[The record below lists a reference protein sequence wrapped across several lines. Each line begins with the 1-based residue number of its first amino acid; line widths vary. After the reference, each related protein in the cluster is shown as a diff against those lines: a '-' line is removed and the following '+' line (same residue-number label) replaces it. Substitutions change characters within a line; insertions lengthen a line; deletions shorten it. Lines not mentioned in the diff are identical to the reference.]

1 MTHRCGFVAV
11 VGAPNAGKSTI
22 VNALVGQKVAIVSPK
37 AQTTRTRLMGVAMD
51 GETQIV
57 LIDTPGIFAP
67 TRRLDRAMVAAAWN
81 SLDQAEGI
89 LVMID
94 AAAKLGERAER
105 VLQGIE
111 GRPEKKF
118 LVLNKVD
125 LTRKDKLLTI
135 ATKLNERVAFDE
147 TFFVSAST
155 GDGVPELKATLA
167 KLMPEGHWHFPED
180 EVSDAPERMLAAE
193 ITREQLFRQL
203 HEELPYQSTVET
215 EKFTTRPDGSAEIHQ
230 QILVARDNQ
239 RAIILGHKGERIKEI
254 GSKARAELAGL
265 LGRPVHL
272 FLHVKVKANWDE
284 DRSVYRDMGLDWVD

>member
-1 MTHRCGFVAV
+1 
-11 VGAPNAGKSTI
+11 
-22 VNALVGQKVAIVSPK
+22 
-37 AQTTRTRLMGVAMD
+37 
-51 GETQIV
+51 
-57 LIDTPGIFAP
+57 
-67 TRRLDRAMVAAAWN
+67 
-81 SLDQAEGI
+81 
-89 LVMID
+89 MID

-125 LTRKDKLLTI
+125 LTRKDKLLTT
-135 ATKLNERVAFDE
+135 ATTLNERVKFDE
-147 TFFVSAST
+147 TFFISAST

-167 KLMPEGHWHFPED
+167 ALMPEGHWHFPED

-193 ITREQLFRQL
+193 ITREQLYRQL

-254 GSKARAELAGL
+254 GSKSRAELAEL
-265 LGRPVHL
+265 LGRKVHL

-284 DRSVYRDMGLDWVD
+284 DRGVYRDMGLDWVD

>member
-51 GETQIV
+51 GETQII

-81 SLDQAEGI
+81 SLDQAEAI

-125 LTRKDKLLTI
+125 LTKKDKLLTI
-135 ATKLNERVAFDE
+135 ATQLNERVAFDE
-147 TFFVSAST
+147 TFFISAST

-167 KLMPEGHWHFPED
+167 ALMPEGHWHFPED

-193 ITREQLFRQL
+193 ITREQLYRQL

-254 GSKARAELAGL
+254 GSKARAELTDL
-265 LGRPVHL
+265 LGRKVHL

-284 DRSVYRDMGLDWVD
+284 DRGVYRDMGLDWVD

>member
-81 SLDQAEGI
+81 SLDQAEAI
-89 LVMID
+89 LVIID

-125 LTRKDKLLTI
+125 LTKKDKLLTI
-135 ATKLNERVAFDE
+135 ATQLNERVKFDE
-147 TFFVSAST
+147 TFFISAST

-167 KLMPEGHWHFPED
+167 ALMPEGHWHFPED

-193 ITREQLFRQL
+193 ITREQLYRQL

-254 GSKARAELAGL
+254 GSKSRAELAEL
-265 LGRPVHL
+265 LGRKVHL

-284 DRSVYRDMGLDWVD
+284 DRGVYRDMGLDWVD

>member
-67 TRRLDRAMVAAAWN
+67 TRRLDRARVAAAWN
-81 SLDQAEGI
+81 SLDQAEAI

-125 LTRKDKLLTI
+125 LTRKDKLLTP
-135 ATKLNERVAFDE
+135 ATTLNERVAFDE
-147 TFFVSAST
+147 TFFISAST

-167 KLMPEGHWHFPED
+167 ALMPEGHWHFPED
-180 EVSDAPERMLAAE
+180 EVSDAPERILAAE
-193 ITREQLFRQL
+193 ITRDQLYRQL

-215 EKFTTRPDGSAEIHQ
+215 EKFTTRKDGSAEIHQ

-254 GSKARAELAGL
+254 GSKSRAELAEL
-265 LGRPVHL
+265 LGRKVHL

-284 DRSVYRDMGLDWVD
+284 DRGVYRDMGLDWVD

>member
-67 TRRLDRAMVAAAWN
+67 TRRLDRAMVAAAWG
-81 SLDQAEGI
+81 SLEQAEAI

-125 LTRKDKLLTI
+125 LTRKDKLLTT
-135 ATKLNERVAFDE
+135 ATTLNERVKFDE
-147 TFFVSAST
+147 TFFISAST
-155 GDGVPELKATLA
+155 GDGVPELKAHLA
-167 KLMPEGHWHFPED
+167 KLMPEGPWHFPED

-193 ITREQLFRQL
+193 ITREQLYRQL

-254 GSKARAELAGL
+254 GSKARAELSEL
-265 LGRPVHL
+265 LGRKVHL

-284 DRSVYRDMGLDWVD
+284 DRGVYRDMGLDWVD

>member
-81 SLDQAEGI
+81 SLDQAEAI

-125 LTRKDKLLTI
+125 LTKKDKLLTI
-135 ATKLNERVAFDE
+135 ATQLNERVKFDE
-147 TFFVSAST
+147 TFFISAST
-155 GDGVPELKATLA
+155 GDGVPELKAHLA

-193 ITREQLFRQL
+193 ITREQLYRQL

-254 GSKARAELAGL
+254 GSKSRAELSEL
-265 LGRPVHL
+265 LGRKVHL

-284 DRSVYRDMGLDWVD
+284 DRGVYRDMGLDWVD